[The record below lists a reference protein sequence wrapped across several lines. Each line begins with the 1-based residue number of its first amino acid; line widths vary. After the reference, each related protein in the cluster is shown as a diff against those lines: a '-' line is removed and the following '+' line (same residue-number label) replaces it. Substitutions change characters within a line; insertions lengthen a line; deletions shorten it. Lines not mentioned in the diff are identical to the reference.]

1 MLLWGQPK
9 GQHLAEALVRPRRA
23 PHLFV
28 HSFFHMGPEEATKQK
43 EKLAMLQTCPRPL
56 GCPRKELRVPYWLGL
71 IPDLQG
77 LPSEEGASRDSVA
90 FTVAKLARTF
100 AGLL

>member
-1 MLLWGQPK
+1 
-9 GQHLAEALVRPRRA
+9 
-23 PHLFV
+23 
-28 HSFFHMGPEEATKQK
+28 MGPEEATKQK

-56 GCPRKELRVPYWLGL
+56 GCPGKELRGPYWLGL

-77 LPSEEGASRDSVA
+77 LPIVEGASRDSVA
-90 FTVAKLARTF
+90 FTVAKLARTI